1 MQRRALL
8 ASTSL
13 AFAGFAGCTGFG
25 PDTAPAHTVT
35 VYNVDS
41 EVTREVTVRI
51 ENDGG
56 ETVFERTATFDAENE
71 ADENVPFPESAEP
84 ETVFVTVN
92 GTDFERDWPMT
103 DCDGENWAGIE
114 VRIRGGAGS
123 APSVELGTRCQH
135 VATTPT

>member
-8 ASTSL
+8 VTLGL
-13 AFAGFAGCTGFG
+13 ATAGCSALDSTE
-25 PDTAPAHTVT
+25 PAHTVT

-51 ENDGG
+51 ENDAG

-71 ADENVPFPESAEP
+71 AAENVPFPESSQP

-92 GTDFERDWPMT
+92 GTEFERDWPMT

-114 VRIRGGAGS
+114 VRLRGGRDEKTTVA
-123 APSVELGTRCQH
+123 LGTRCQH
-135 VATTPT
+135 VTTTPS

>member
-8 ASTSL
+8 ATL
-13 AFAGFAGCTGFG
+13 GIAVAGTAGCSALDNTE
-25 PDTAPAHTVT
+25 PAHTVT

-51 ENDGG
+51 SNDAG

-71 ADENVPFPESAEP
+71 ADENVPFPESSEP

-92 GTDFERDWPMT
+92 GTEFERDWPMT
-103 DCDGENWAGIE
+103 GCDSENWAGIE
-114 VRIRGGAGS
+114 VRIRDG
-123 APSVELGTRCQH
+123 PDEETTVELQTRCQH
-135 VATTPT
+135 VTTTPS